1 MSAMPFIEVQDLPAA
16 GRLLALDVGDKTVG
30 VAVCDP
36 GRMVASPAGTVRRA
50 RRFADTAAMLLA
62 AADERGTA
70 ALVVGLPLDLDGG
83 EGRRARQVRQF
94 VVNLLQHR
102 DLPALMWDE
111 RFSTNAVERAMLA
124 DDASRRRRRA
134 AKDTLAAVYILQGFL
149 DSLPR

>member
-1 MSAMPFIEVQDLPAA
+1 
-16 GRLLALDVGDKTVG
+16 
-30 VAVCDP
+30 
-36 GRMVASPAGTVRRA
+36 
-50 RRFADTAAMLLA
+50 MLLA

>member
-1 MSAMPFIEVQDLPAA
+1 M
-16 GRLLALDVGDKTVG
+16 ALDVGDRTVG
-30 VAVCDP
+30 LAVSDP
-36 GRMVASPAGTVRRA
+36 DRRVASPVGAVRRA
-50 RRFADTAAMLLA
+50 KRFADTAAMLLA

-70 ALVVGLPLDLDGG
+70 ALIVGLPLDLDGG

-94 VVNLLQHR
+94 ALNLMARR

-124 DDASRRRRRA
+124 GDASRRRRRA

-149 DSLPR
+149 DSLPG